1 MKGKSH
7 GDDCNGEYHGII
19 VTQKYLTSLYYCNTV
34 IGMANVLPEDKQI
47 AVIGALAEDAVKT
60 AIMQELRNLEPTQE
74 S

>member
-1 MKGKSH
+1 
-7 GDDCNGEYHGII
+7 
-19 VTQKYLTSLYYCNTV
+19 
-34 IGMANVLPEDKQI
+34 MANVLPEDKQI